1 MSLEQRLYVIV
12 LILGGVTMAIS
23 NLVYLLIYILVG
35 GLIVYA
41 AVWLLGLLALPQ
53 PVKNIIAV
61 IIAIIV
67 LLWLLGTLGIV
78 PRMW

>member
-1 MSLEQRLYVIV
+1 
-12 LILGGVTMAIS
+12 MAIS
-23 NLVYLLIYILVG
+23 NLVYLLLYILIG

-41 AVWLLGLLALPQ
+41 AVWVLGLLALPQ

-67 LLWLLGTLGIV
+67 LLWLLGTLGV
-78 PRMW
+78 MPKMW

>member
-1 MSLEQRLYVIV
+1 MTLEKRLYLLVFV
-12 LILGGVTMAIS
+12 LGGVMMALS
-23 NLVYLLIYILVG
+23 NLVYLLLYILIG

-41 AVWLLGLLALPQ
+41 AVWVLGLLTLPQ

-61 IIAIIV
+61 IVAIIV
-67 LLWLLGTLGIV
+67 LLWLLGTLGVV